1 MENGNE
7 LDDLLLHL
15 DGERII
21 IMSTD
26 TDDERIVS
34 LYDLADKLF
43 KDPPN
48 NNPIDVARTL
58 QELKKIVTYI
68 IKKTEDRK
76 GKSNGILR

>member
-34 LYDLADKLF
+34 L
-43 KDPPN
+43 
-48 NNPIDVARTL
+48 
-58 QELKKIVTYI
+58 
-68 IKKTEDRK
+68 
-76 GKSNGILR
+76 

>member
-1 MENGNE
+1 MINGNK
-7 LDDLLLHL
+7 LDDLLFHL

-21 IMSTD
+21 IMSID

-43 KDPPN
+43 KDSPN

-58 QELKKIVTYI
+58 QGLKKIVSYI
-68 IKKTEDRK
+68 IEKAEARK
-76 GKSNGILR
+76 GNINGILR